1 MKLRRE
7 HSLGA
12 NEVRRRVDEIAA
24 DMGGSLNLRSEWQGD
39 NLKVSGSG
47 VNGQIA
53 VSEDAVEVDV
63 KLSFALKLMEG
74 PIRSAVESAMDKH
87 LA

>member
-1 MKLRRE
+1 MKIRRE

-12 NEVRRRVDEIAA
+12 DEVRRRVDEIAA
-24 DMGGSLNLRSEWQGD
+24 DIGGSLNLRSEWQGD

-47 VNGQIA
+47 VVGQIA
-53 VSEDAVEVDV
+53 VSEDAVEVEV
-63 KLSFALKLMEG
+63 TLGFALKLMEG